1 MRNVISGL
9 NGYKIVGIFYKKEMQ
24 KTNQKDF
31 RVEQVLK
38 KKKAINYM
46 LNGKDTIVTF
56 MIVGLIKKNNINE

>member
-1 MRNVISGL
+1 
-9 NGYKIVGIFYKKEMQ
+9 MQ

-31 RVEQVLK
+31 RVEQVIK

-56 MIVGLIKKNNINE
+56 MIVGLIKKNNVNE

>member
-31 RVEQVLK
+31 RVEQVIK
-38 KKKAINYM
+38 KKKR
-46 LNGKDTIVTF
+46 
-56 MIVGLIKKNNINE
+56 